1 MRTGGNTT
9 NLHKHLQKNQPSKI
23 KTETETTGE
32 MNRFV
37 LKETPVRLIF

>member
-9 NLHKHLQKNQPSKI
+9 NLHKHLKKHHPSKI
-23 KTETETTGE
+23 ETEPEITGD
-32 MNRFV
+32 MDRFV